1 MPAVWT
7 DPAVDWDAFALVVVR
22 STWDYITRRD
32 AFLTWAHGVP
42 RLANSAAVLEWNTDK
57 RYLAELAAVGLPVV
71 PTTFVE
77 PGGAPDAAALSGE
90 VVVKPAM
97 SVGSLDTGR
106 HADPD
111 AAAAHVARL
120 HEAGRTAMLQPYVA
134 GVDGRARRRCSTSA
148 GAGRT
153 RSARA
158 PCSSASAR
166 PSTGCSWRRTS
177 GRVSRRPP
185 SSSSASASWRSSPK
199 GSGPLLYARV
209 DLLPG
214 PGGEPLVVEVELTEP
229 SLYLETNRGRRAARR
244 GDRRAG
250 LTVSRRA
257 ARAPTRRPAPWPGAG
272 GGSTSRG

>member
-32 AFLTWAHGVP
+32 AFLAWAHGVP
-42 RLANSAAVLEWNTDK
+42 RLANSAAVLEWNIDK
-57 RYLAELAAVGLPVV
+57 RYLAELAAAGLPVV

-90 VVVKPAM
+90 VVVKPAV
-97 SVGSLDTGR
+97 SAGSLDTGR

-111 AAAAHVARL
+111 AAAAHVTRL

-134 GVDGRARRRCSTSA
+134 GVDEAGETALLYLGGRWSHAIRK
-148 GAGRT
+148 GPMLVGE
-153 RSARA
+153 
-158 PCSSASAR
+158 
-166 PSTGCSWRRTS
+166 RRTVD
-177 GRVSRRPP
+177 GLFLEEDIRPREP
-185 SSSSASASWRSSPK
+185 SAAELELGEHVMAVVAERF
-199 GSGPLLYARV
+199 GSLLYARV

-229 SLYLETNRGRRAARR
+229 SLYLETNSGAPGRLAAAIAAR
-244 GDRRAG
+244 
-250 LTVSRRA
+250 V
-257 ARAPTRRPAPWPGAG
+257 
-272 GGSTSRG
+272 